1 MTSNSTGILSCNGV
15 VSYSPE
21 TPSVSTFL
29 QTHPGAYTTT
39 RTHNNSSCLMF
50 WERHLQRLANSARIL
65 FDSNPQ
71 LLFKSADVIP
81 SLLAPVSS
89 SMWDSMIKSLV
100 DDSLNKALPVVLKER
115 RDGEELAVT
124 VLVEGD
130 FQKLSGIEDVSGSS
144 IGGVFDVYAHF
155 SGYTPF
161 VFGVRG
167 NGVRLAVVGRGRDVA
182 EAKYSDWVRLRKP
195 LEKLRPPS
203 VTELLLSNDGD
214 RILEG
219 SVTNFFVVRRK
230 DNSAAYFEV
239 QTAPIS
245 DGVLPGVIRQLVIE
259 VCINKGIPL
268 REVAPSWSEHEL
280 WEEAF
285 ITSSLR
291 VLQHVESIQVPR
303 TWELQE
309 SKCWD
314 EIAWKEKQFEV
325 SPGMITKV
333 IQQKEIMERA
343 GLEGYIL
350 NR

>member
-1 MTSNSTGILSCNGV
+1 MTSTSPRILSCNGV
-15 VSYSPE
+15 VSYSSE

-39 RTHNNSSCLMF
+39 RTHNNSSCPMF

-65 FDSNPQ
+65 FDSNSQ

-81 SLLAPVSS
+81 SLLTP
-89 SMWDSMIKSLV
+89 
-100 DDSLNKALPVVLKER
+100 
-115 RDGEELAVT
+115 
-124 VLVEGD
+124 
-130 FQKLSGIEDVSGSS
+130 KLSGIEDVSGSS

-155 SGYTPF
+155 SGYTPLA
-161 VFGVRG
+161 FGVRG
-167 NGVRLAVVGRGRDVA
+167 NGAHLAVVGRGRDVA
-182 EAKYSDWVRLRKP
+182 EAKYSDWVRLCHK
-195 LEKLRPPS
+195 
-203 VTELLLSNDGD
+203 
-214 RILEG
+214 
-219 SVTNFFVVRRK
+219 FFVVCRK
-230 DNSAAYFEV
+230 DNSAADFEV

-259 VCINKGIPL
+259 VCISKGIPL

-303 TWELQE
+303 TWELHG

-314 EIAWKEKQFEV
+314 EIAWKEKQFEE
-325 SPGMITKV
+325 SPGMITK
-333 IQQKEIMERA
+333 
-343 GLEGYIL
+343 
-350 NR
+350 